1 MQSGPAGFIKN
12 ACFAR
17 LGLFSNLAV
26 RITLVCPL
34 LGGRTTLF
42 LSKGEP
48 EMARVTVEDCV
59 LKVPNR
65 FELVLLASQRAREIG
80 SGSALG
86 VDRDNDKN
94 PVVSL
99 REIADTD
106 LSLDGLRDS
115 LVKNHQKVIE
125 VEDEGEDIID
135 VMEGESEWA
144 QVAGQAAEGEL
155 EGAGMGEDAGED
167 ADDADADADAEEG
180 DADDLPAAAGEDF
193 GGDDSFEDEKF

>member
-1 MQSGPAGFIKN
+1 
-12 ACFAR
+12 
-17 LGLFSNLAV
+17 
-26 RITLVCPL
+26 
-34 LGGRTTLF
+34 
-42 LSKGEP
+42 
-48 EMARVTVEDCV
+48 MARVTVEDCV

-86 VDRDNDKN
+86 VERDNDKN

-155 EGAGMGEDAGED
+155 EGAGMGEDLGDA
-167 ADDADADADAEEG
+167 ADDADEEAGSDESLTPVSG
-180 DADDLPAAAGEDF
+180 DGFGSDDGF
-193 GGDDSFEDEKF
+193 DDDKL